1 MALRVFAF
9 AIAIA
14 LTSSAAVAGPETVD
28 IPDGDLS
35 LHTMLYRPDGPGPF
49 PAVVALHDCG
59 GLTKRPNT
67 EAQLY
72 SVWANKLVADGFV
85 VLFPDS
91 FGSRGLG
98 SQCRERHR
106 NVHASRER
114 VTDANAARLWLQQQ
128 SYVRPDHISLLGW
141 SNGAAAVLWT
151 VRLTTPPHP
160 ESADFRSA
168 VAFYPSC
175 GRLREAAWSASSV
188 GLTIGRPPQ
197 PASRWWPAREAAARA
212 CRSSSIRMRITN
224 STEPI
229 LQFGCE
235 PALSTLS
242 ILPAARMAARIR
254 PRATM
259 RSRAFRNG
267 WRDDLVKTPRRNRSA
282 RRQVTVSNRWYAYQQ
297 CRWP

>member
-14 LTSSAAVAGPETVD
+14 LTSSAAIAGPETVD
-28 IPDGDLS
+28 VPDGDLS
-35 LHTMLYRPDGPGPF
+35 LHATLYRPDGPGPF

-59 GLTKRPNT
+59 GLIQRPNT

-72 SVWANKLVADGFV
+72 SVWANKLVEDGFV

-114 VTDANAARLWLQQQ
+114 VADAVAARLWLQQQ
-128 SYVRPDHISLLGW
+128 SYVRSDHISLLGW

-151 VRLTTPPHP
+151 VRLTTPPRT
-160 ESADFRSA
+160 ETTDFRSA

-175 GRLREAAWSASSV
+175 GRLREAAWSARIPT
-188 GLTIGRPPQ
+188 LILIGRADDWT
-197 PASRWWPAREAAARA
+197 PATACEQMVAGARGRSARVQIVVYPDA
-212 CRSSSIRMRITN
+212 HHEFDRADSPIRLRTGLVNTVDPSGRAHGGTN
-224 STEPI
+224 
-229 LQFGCE
+229 
-235 PALSTLS
+235 
-242 ILPAARMAARIR
+242 PAARTDAFTRVPKWLAR
-254 PRATM
+254 
-259 RSRAFRNG
+259 
-267 WRDDLVKTPRRNRSA
+267 
-282 RRQVTVSNRWYAYQQ
+282 
-297 CRWP
+297 

>member
-1 MALRVFAF
+1 MALRVLAF

-35 LHTMLYRPDGPGPF
+35 LHAMLYRPDGPGPF

-72 SVWANKLVADGFV
+72 SVWAKKLVADGFV

-114 VTDANAARLWLQQQ
+114 VSDANAARLWLQQQ
-128 SYVRPDHISLLGW
+128 SYVRPDRISLLGW

-160 ESADFRSA
+160 ETADFRSA

-175 GRLREAAWSASSV
+175 GRLREAAWSARIPT
-188 GLTIGRPPQ
+188 LILIGRADDWT
-197 PASRWWPAREAAARA
+197 PATACEQMVAGARGRSARVQIVVYPDA
-212 CRSSSIRMRITN
+212 HHEFDRADSPIRLRTGLVNTVDPSGLAHGGTN
-224 STEPI
+224 
-229 LQFGCE
+229 
-235 PALSTLS
+235 
-242 ILPAARMAARIR
+242 PAARNDAFTRAPKWLAR
-254 PRATM
+254 
-259 RSRAFRNG
+259 
-267 WRDDLVKTPRRNRSA
+267 
-282 RRQVTVSNRWYAYQQ
+282 
-297 CRWP
+297 